1 MALRRPDNSRPTDP
15 VDTEPTLAPRG
26 GVAPA
31 FIPLCVPCLR
41 GREWRYLK
49 ECLDSGWVSSV
60 GPFVGRFERMVAARL
75 GLGHGIATVNG
86 TAALLLALRVAGV
99 VPDDEIIVSDLTF
112 IAPANAVR
120 YLGAWPVFIGPEP
133 RHGLVDPE
141 RVRDYVEHECRWRNG
156 CLHSAATGR
165 RVRAIVPVHI
175 LGHPCDMEPIL
186 ELCRK
191 YDLVLVEDATEA
203 LGALYKGMPVG
214 RLGDLA
220 CLSFNGNKLVTAGG
234 GGMVVTSRDDWAARA
249 LYLATQA
256 KDDPLEYEH
265 REVGYNFR
273 LTNLQ
278 AAVGVAQ
285 LERIDELLAAKRR
298 IAARYAEGLRDL
310 AGVSL
315 LAEAPWAASAC
326 WMTTVIIDEAQAG
339 IDSRALL
346 RWLREAEIETRP
358 LWQPMHRS
366 RAHQDCRAYRCEVAD
381 DLHRRALSLP
391 SSAGLSEQD
400 QTRVIAAIRDAIRG
414 TR

>member
-298 IAARYAEGLRDL
+298 IAARYAEGLRD
-310 AGVSL
+310 
-315 LAEAPWAASAC
+315 
-326 WMTTVIIDEAQAG
+326 
-339 IDSRALL
+339 R
-346 RWLREAEIETRP
+346 
-358 LWQPMHRS
+358 
-366 RAHQDCRAYRCEVAD
+366 
-381 DLHRRALSLP
+381 
-391 SSAGLSEQD
+391 
-400 QTRVIAAIRDAIRG
+400 
-414 TR
+414 